1 MPAEPRMYRLTIED
15 AKRVDKIIE
24 RISHDMEK
32 QGMKPAKHTTLLR
45 ALIFHG
51 EKIDTNDLIES
62 IKRAQI
68 YA

>member
-1 MPAEPRMYRLTIED
+1 MPTEPRMYRLTKED

-51 EKIDTNDLIES
+51 EQVDAKDLIES